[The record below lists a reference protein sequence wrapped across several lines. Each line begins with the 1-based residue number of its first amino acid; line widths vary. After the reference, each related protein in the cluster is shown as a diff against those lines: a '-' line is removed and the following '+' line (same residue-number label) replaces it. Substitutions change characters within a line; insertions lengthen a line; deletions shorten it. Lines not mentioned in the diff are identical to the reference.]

1 MWIYWNTLEHTH
13 VLECF
18 GCFGGIWR
26 VRSFSGAYGWSTGCS
41 GEGALAACGSLLVI
55 FFQRAFSAND
65 RNCLEM
71 YGNMLWRRHPLI
83 SFNIDRSGSICFADR
98 YAATSGVSALHP
110 REIKPA
116 GTFWSSTSMSFKMGT
131 CLAGT
136 SRKLCCRIYFLLGV
150 VGKRLQT
157 WLRWRCHGGSMRSE
171 SCRAMIF
178 DESSYGQKRGSADL
192 SKKMHKRAI
201 LNNNSCKEKISLA
214 KPCVF
219 AWFLRC
225 HDQKDPRDRLQVI
238 CIKYSNVTGCSGSSW
253 ECHFVVVICLPAAVW
268 GRHTARGWC
277 GTWSAEL

>member
-1 MWIYWNTLEHTH
+1 MIWIDLAFSFLHVSSSVPISRTFEYLLENNSHWMWFKHMWIYWNTLEHTH

-178 DESSYGQKRGSADL
+178 DESSYGQKKGKSRF
-192 SKKMHKRAI
+192 
-201 LNNNSCKEKISLA
+201 E
-214 KPCVF
+214 
-219 AWFLRC
+219 
-225 HDQKDPRDRLQVI
+225 QKNAQ
-238 CIKYSNVTGCSGSSW
+238 KSNF
-253 ECHFVVVICLPAAVW
+253 E
-268 GRHTARGWC
+268 
-277 GTWSAEL
+277 